1 MNYKKTI
8 RLFEPHGGW
17 GVHQEFYNKEI
28 LNSNYNLILN
38 NDTGLCNRIFNWE
51 VMYYILDQV
60 NDTDLHIAVQ
70 KWIWPELVLL
80 ELPDTISVDYHQLQG
95 NDWYSGDEQSNL
107 YFKTIFDTKSN
118 KVSLSKSI
126 DRSFLIDLF
135 KSNDFKKILKNNHWY
150 TNTGYVTLKSI
161 CKELFNDDTLKCILR
176 RYFKESIRPLDRI
189 HFKDKKIEKKIQETY
204 SSYVGIHIRRGNGIH
219 LTDEVIENLPDD
231 VKDEYIQYWEKNFK
245 VDCEAY
251 NFINDDV
258 YFKLID
264 EILKIKPNQKIYI
277 SHDLTDKLIERYY
290 NRYPKNIVTKKDIRR
305 YYYNYYKKRIPNLDH
320 LIKYANILDNVLDL
334 FILTNCGFK
343 ILYKNST
350 WSDFANEYRKPSNEK
365 SYFIN
370 NIDKL
375 LKKTDKLE
383 SIIKKLPEEKI
394 M

>member
-8 RLFEPHGGW
+8 RLLEPHGGW

-51 VMYYILDQV
+51 AIYYIIDQV
-60 NDTDLHIAVQ
+60 NDPDLHIAVQ

-80 ELPDTISVDYHQLQG
+80 ELPDTVSVDYHQLKG

-107 YFKTIFDTKSN
+107 YFKTIFDTEKNMVSVSEPIN
-118 KVSLSKSI
+118 K
-126 DRSFLIDLF
+126 SFLLDLF
-135 KSNDFKKILKNNHWY
+135 KNNSFKKILKNNHWY
-150 TNTGYVTLKSI
+150 TDIGYITIKLI
-161 CKELFNDDTLKCILR
+161 GKELYGDKGNKDTIK
-176 RYFKESIRPLDRI
+176 RYFKNSIRPLDKI
-189 HFKDKKIEKKIQETY
+189 HIKDKIIAKKIEETY

-219 LTDEVIENLPDD
+219 LTEEVIKNLPNDIR
-231 VKDEYIQYWEKNFK
+231 DEYIEYWKKNFK
-245 VDCEAY
+245 IDCEAY
-251 NFINDDV
+251 NFIYDEV

-277 SHDLTDKLIERYY
+277 SHDLTDNLIKKYY
-290 NRYPKNIVTKKDIRR
+290 NRYPKNIVTKKDIRK

-320 LIKYANILDNVLDL
+320 LIKYANVLDNVLDL
-334 FILTNCGFK
+334 FILAKCGFK

-350 WSDFANEYRKPSNEK
+350 WSNFANEYRKPNHEK
-365 SYFIN
+365 NYFIN

-375 LKKTDKLE
+375 LKNPDKLE
-383 SIIKKLPEEKI
+383 SIIKNLPEEKI
-394 M
+394 I